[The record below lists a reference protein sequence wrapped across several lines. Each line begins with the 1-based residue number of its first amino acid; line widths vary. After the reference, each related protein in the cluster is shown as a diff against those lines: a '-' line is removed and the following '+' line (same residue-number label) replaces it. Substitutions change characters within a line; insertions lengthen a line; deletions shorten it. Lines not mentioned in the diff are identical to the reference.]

1 MGIAPVFT
9 EFDSLGRAKE
19 DSKMK
24 ILRSK
29 WMPACLAA
37 SIVMFS
43 TPSLHAELL
52 EKTKKV
58 GGTTVQYKV
67 VLPNGYDPA
76 KAYPAI
82 IALGGG
88 PQTMNTVDNVLT
100 RNLRAEA
107 ENRGYIVVA
116 PAAPDGQLFFE
127 EGARIFPEF
136 LKLILADYKIQDNKF
151 HIAGPSNGGIAAFH
165 VAAANPQY
173 FLSVT
178 AFPGYMWQ
186 PSQPKLL
193 AISKMCVF
201 MYVGE
206 FDEYMWHPEM
216 KREAEFLS
224 SKGTVARYSV
234 EKGQPHRIETLAGA
248 NAGRLFD
255 GFEETKKGCSK

>member
-1 MGIAPVFT
+1 MKQLVKAKSILLILATISVIT
-9 EFDSLGRAKE
+9 LASL
-19 DSKMK
+19 
-24 ILRSK
+24 
-29 WMPACLAA
+29 P
-37 SIVMFS
+37 
-43 TPSLHAELL
+43 LHAELL

-58 GGTTVQYKV
+58 GNTTVQYKV
-67 VLPNGYDPA
+67 VLPNGYDAA

-82 IALGGG
+82 LALGGG
-88 PQTMNTVDNVLT
+88 PQTMNTVDNVLN

-107 ENRGYIVVA
+107 EKRGYIVVA

-127 EGARIFPEF
+127 DGARIFPEF
-136 LKLILADYKIQDNKF
+136 LKMILADYKIQDGKF

-165 VAAANPQY
+165 VAAANPLY

-186 PSQPKLL
+186 PSAARLQ

-206 FDEYMWHPEM
+206 TDEYMWHDEM
-216 KREAEFLS
+216 KKEAEFLR
-224 SKGTVARYSV
+224 SKGTVARYTV